1 MFNFSALVESTA
13 KQEAK
18 SDLIDNPSPR
28 CPCMLVLDISGSMA
42 GAPIDQLNQGVEA
55 FLQELHE
62 DDLAM
67 FSVDVGVVTAG
78 RNVSL
83 SVPFTNAS
91 NLQQVPTFAADGAT
105 PLGEAVSLAL
115 QHLEQ
120 RKREYQRNGV
130 PYYQPWL
137 VIISDGAPTDEWQPA
152 ATSARELAQNR
163 KLVSLPVGVAGANGD
178 ILSQFSN
185 RPAKALSGLKF
196 REFFQWLSASMSR
209 VSASNSTTAGVKLPD
224 IDWDTSWDS
233 V

>member
-1 MFNFSALVESTA
+1 MFNFSALIETSA
-13 KQEAK
+13 KQETK

-42 GAPIDQLNQGVEA
+42 GAPIEQLNQGVAA
-55 FLQELHE
+55 FLEELHQ

-78 RNVSL
+78 QNVSL

-91 NLQQVPTFAADGAT
+91 NLQQMPTFEADGLT

-137 VIISDGAPTDEWQPA
+137 VIISDGAPTDEWQSA

-163 KLVSLPVGVAGANGD
+163 KLVSLPVGVAGADGD

-209 VSASNSTTAGVKLPD
+209 VSASNSTTAGVKLPG
-224 IDWDTSWDS
+224 IDWDTDWDS